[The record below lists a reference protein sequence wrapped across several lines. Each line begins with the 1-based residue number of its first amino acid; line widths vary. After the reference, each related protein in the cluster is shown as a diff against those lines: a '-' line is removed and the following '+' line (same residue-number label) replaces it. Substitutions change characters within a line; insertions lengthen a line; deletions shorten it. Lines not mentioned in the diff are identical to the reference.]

1 MIYEVPYKTLIR
13 AKPLRIMFDKVNE
26 FTRDYYRTK
35 YLVLFDLEKN
45 NAIYDR
51 FRYLVEL
58 KSGVTFVFPCNSG
71 KTKIDSGHDFPLEKN
86 VVFP

>member
-26 FTRDYYRTK
+26 FIRNYHRTK

-51 FRYLVEL
+51 FRYLVE
-58 KSGVTFVFPCNSG
+58 
-71 KTKIDSGHDFPLEKN
+71 
-86 VVFP
+86 